1 MFYLYA
7 NGTTNPDEYH
17 SSSIKP
23 LSLWD
28 FIFKHSL
35 NKTHFITKGRL
46 KADLSNK
53 LKPY

>member
-7 NGTTNPDEYH
+7 NGTTNPDGYI

-28 FIFKHSL
+28 HIFKHSL

-46 KADLSNK
+46 QADLSNK